1 MSAVSREDSLA
12 KQVAE
17 LRAALKLAREASK
30 DARRAGRA
38 EALAILLALGAERIN
53 DFIGSH
59 SIADSGEYG
68 DHWKHEKL
76 RELLDLAGD
85 DPTLSLIDRLDSR
98 YWDHV
103 KELDELRERVA
114 IAQSGCTLNYIEPPA
129 GIPGNTYESITA
141 ALDLP
146 DLSGDCTQRI
156 NQLIERANLQRDQ
169 RAGRRR
175 SLIEAADDLLNG
187 KRVRA
192 GLKPW
197 PKFTRSEIDAAMDRV
212 RRSKDAR

>member
-17 LRAALKLAREASK
+17 LRAALNLAREASK
-30 DARRAGRA
+30 DPRRAGRA
-38 EALAILLALGAERIN
+38 EALAILLALGAERID

-59 SIADSGEYG
+59 SIAGSGEYG

-103 KELDELRERVA
+103 KELDELRERAAVA
-114 IAQSGCTLNYIEPPA
+114 CTQNYNEPPP

-156 NQLIERANLQRDQ
+156 NQLIERANFRTDQ
-169 RAGRRR
+169 RGGRRR
-175 SLIEAADDLLNG
+175 SLIEAADDLLNA

-197 PKFTRSEIDAAMDRV
+197 AKFTRSEIDAAMDRV
-212 RRSKDAR
+212 RRSKEVK